1 MTDSDIARILE
12 FDGND
17 STVEGLSDE
26 DFEGSQD
33 LEPRLE
39 ELENEGSNDDSSD
52 DDVPLAAVAARQT
65 SSRRLY
71 FKHENDFTP
80 YPPGM
85 YCQPLAASRVN
96 LLQEPIEYFLRY
108 IPEVMFE
115 IISNYSNQTYLLKK
129 GQNLNTTKE
138 EIKLFFGI
146 SIAMSYLGL
155 PRIRMYWANRTRV
168 AMIADRMTRDRYFK
182 IRTNLKL
189 VNDLEVDEA
198 SKQNKFWKVN
208 PLIKTVRKA
217 CLETPRSQHTSVD
230 EQMIPFWGQVSMR
243 QFIRGKPNPC
253 GLKNFVCTT
262 PDGVPLD
269 FFMYEGKGDTILTTN
284 EAEGLDIGGKV
295 VLKLSETLPEGVKL
309 YMDRY
314 FTSLDLLDKLRSK
327 KMQATGTL
335 RKANIPKNCNFKTD
349 NELRKQGRGSS
360 DQLVRSDGNVACL
373 KWFDNKPVIMASSV
387 DSKEPINKCR
397 RWCKKTKQYIQ
408 IDRPFAIEQYNTM
421 MGGVDMLDRVIS
433 FYRIRA
439 RSKKWTVRL
448 IFHFFDFAAAA
459 GWLVYRNEAKLLEC
473 PKKNILDYLEFKVQ
487 IANSLLYFTPA
498 REQIH
503 IIHEVDSDDST
514 EEAQPWSRK
523 RKCIPQPPVQLMT
536 AMAGHLPLIDE
547 QNDNHRCRM
556 PGCKSKK
563 ARVFCSTCN
572 MHLCLVIGRNCYKRY
587 HESV

>member
-1 MTDSDIARILE
+1 MAAQVHMTDSDIARILE

-17 STVEGLSDE
+17 STVEGLSDD

-39 ELENEGSNDDSSD
+39 ELEDEGSNDDSSD

-80 YPPGM
+80 YLPGM

-168 AMIADRMTRDRYFK
+168 AMIADHMTRDRYFK

-217 CLETPRSQHTSVD
+217 CLETSRSQHISVD

-262 PDGVPLD
+262 PDGVLLY

-284 EAEGLDIGGKV
+284 E
-295 VLKLSETLPEGVKL
+295 
-309 YMDRY
+309 
-314 FTSLDLLDKLRSK
+314 
-327 KMQATGTL
+327 
-335 RKANIPKNCNFKTD
+335 
-349 NELRKQGRGSS
+349 
-360 DQLVRSDGNVACL
+360 
-373 KWFDNKPVIMASSV
+373 VI
-387 DSKEPINKCR
+387 
-397 RWCKKTKQYIQ
+397 
-408 IDRPFAIEQYNTM
+408 
-421 MGGVDMLDRVIS
+421 
-433 FYRIRA
+433 
-439 RSKKWTVRL
+439 
-448 IFHFFDFAAAA
+448 
-459 GWLVYRNEAKLLEC
+459 
-473 PKKNILDYLEFKVQ
+473 
-487 IANSLLYFTPA
+487 
-498 REQIH
+498 
-503 IIHEVDSDDST
+503 
-514 EEAQPWSRK
+514 
-523 RKCIPQPPVQLMT
+523 
-536 AMAGHLPLIDE
+536 
-547 QNDNHRCRM
+547 
-556 PGCKSKK
+556 
-563 ARVFCSTCN
+563 
-572 MHLCLVIGRNCYKRY
+572 
-587 HESV
+587 